1 LEEGEAIIHPWI
13 NKALEKAQQ
22 KVEARNYD
30 IRKNLLKF
38 DDVMNDQRK
47 VIYEQRIELMETKDV
62 SETVTTMREEV
73 IEDMVARH
81 IPPKAYHEQWDLD
94 GLEQSV
100 ARILGLQLP
109 IREWAAE
116 EGIANEEIVDRLKDA
131 AGRQVA
137 EKAVRYGPEVMRVVE
152 KSILLQILDQAW
164 KDHPLQLD
172 QLRQG
177 VSLRAYAQKD
187 PLNEYKSEAF
197 NMFEHMLEQLRE
209 TVTTYLSHVQLTN
222 PAEEV
227 RQPEPPRDDQITA
240 THLDPVTGGNELA
253 GDTAVL
259 EKGDN
264 WGKVRR
270 NAPCPCGSGKKFKQ
284 CHGRV

>member
-1 LEEGEAIIHPWI
+1 
-13 NKALEKAQQ
+13 
-22 KVEARNYD
+22 
-30 IRKNLLKF
+30 
-38 DDVMNDQRK
+38 M
-47 VIYEQRIELMETKDV
+47 
-62 SETVTTMREEV
+62 
-73 IEDMVARH
+73 
-81 IPPKAYHEQWDLD
+81 
-94 GLEQSV
+94 
-100 ARILGLQLP
+100 
-109 IREWAAE
+109 
-116 EGIANEEIVDRLKDA
+116 
-131 AGRQVA
+131 
-137 EKAVRYGPEVMRVVE
+137 
-152 KSILLQILDQAW
+152 
-164 KDHPLQLD
+164 QLD

-240 THLDPVTGGNELA
+240 THLDPVTGENELA